1 MILYCFSHRS
11 KSRSLTIFN
20 TIASIVVN
28 VDRPQDLFF
37 ATFSKMKAFYSFC
50 NMFLKGSLKMEA
62 RFKSAEANVIA
73 GL

>member
-1 MILYCFSHRS
+1 MIFKTFFPEPEKFFY
-11 KSRSLTIFN
+11 
-20 TIASIVVN
+20 

-37 ATFSKMKAFYSFC
+37 ATFSKMKAFYDFC

-62 RFKSAEANVIA
+62 RFKSVEANVIA